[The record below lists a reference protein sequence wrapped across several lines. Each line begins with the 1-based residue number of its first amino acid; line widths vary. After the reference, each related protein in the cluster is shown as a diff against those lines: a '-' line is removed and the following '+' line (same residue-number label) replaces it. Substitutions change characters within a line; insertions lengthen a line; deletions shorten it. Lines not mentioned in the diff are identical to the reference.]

1 MFNQTNIAQAKA
13 DFTQN
18 RYCIIDNVLQEEHI
32 QALYKAAPEMPYQ
45 LRARATGIDVRTYA
59 VDYKHTDEFKHTLE
73 QYIQNAKGNF
83 SYFHHVYVAAKDKKN
98 HADPLVTEFNHIIQ
112 EDYTHGQPD
121 YTFHDLATDITGFP
135 NMVAKNGNYGY
146 YDYQSWLKMHN
157 DVRRWCAYIFY
168 FNPAWEPDW
177 GGQLCIMD
185 DTGKNI
191 KESII
196 PYGNRLVLMD
206 VSKVD
211 INTHFVSP
219 VSIGA
224 DHPRYS
230 LSGWFYQKE
239 KDGPG
244 PEKRLTNP

>member
-1 MFNQTNIAQAKA
+1 MFNQTNIARAKE
-13 DFTQN
+13 DFAKK
-18 RYCIIDNVLQEEHI
+18 RYCVIDNILKEDYI
-32 QALYKAAPEMPYQ
+32 QALYEAVLAFPYQ
-45 LRARATGIDVRTYA
+45 LRSRATGLDVQTYP
-59 VDYKHTDEFKHTLE
+59 VDYNTTEEFKVTLDE
-73 QYIQNAKGNF
+73 YIRNAKGNF
-83 SYFHHVYVAAKDKKN
+83 SYFHHVFVAAKSKKEHANEYVTRFN
-98 HADPLVTEFNHIIQ
+98 HNVTE
-112 EDYTHGQPD
+112 DYSLYTPE
-121 YTFHDLATDITGFP
+121 YTFHDLATEVTGFP
-135 NMVAKNGNYGY
+135 NMQAKHGNYGF

-168 FNPAWEPDW
+168 FNPSWQPDW

-185 DTGKNI
+185 DDVKEI
-191 KESII
+191 RESII

-230 LSGWFYQKE
+230 LSGWFYQRD

>member
-1 MFNQTNIAQAKA
+1 MFNRENIAQAKK
-13 DFTQN
+13 DFAEK
-18 RYCIIDNVLQEEHI
+18 RYCVIDDVLEDEYI
-32 QALYKAAPEMPYQ
+32 QALYKAVPDLPYQ
-45 LRARATGIDVRTYA
+45 LRSRATGLDVRSYPPG
-59 VDYKHTDEFKHTLE
+59 YKDTEDFQATLDE
-73 QYIQNAKGNF
+73 YIKNAKGNF
-83 SYFHHVYVAAKDKKN
+83 SYFHHVFVAAKSKKEHDNECITKFN
-98 HADPLVTEFNHIIQ
+98 HNVTE
-112 EDYTHGQPD
+112 DYSVYTPE
-121 YTFHDLATDITGFP
+121 YTFHDLASEVTEFP
-135 NMVAKNGNYGY
+135 NMQAKHGNYGF

-185 DTGKNI
+185 EEVKEI
-191 KESII
+191 KESIV

-230 LSGWFYQKE
+230 LSGWFYAKD
-239 KDGPG
+239 KDGPR
-244 PEKRLTNP
+244 PENRLTV

>member
-1 MFNQTNIAQAKA
+1 MFNREKIKQAKA
-13 DFTQN
+13 DFSDN
-18 RYCIIDNVLQEEHI
+18 SFCIIDNVLEQPYI
-32 QALYKAAPEMPYQ
+32 QALYKAAPDMPYQ
-45 LRARATGIDVRTYA
+45 LRARATGTEVRTYP
-59 VDYKHTDEFKHTLE
+59 VDYKHTDDFHKTLQE
-73 QYIQNAKGNF
+73 YIQNAKDCF
-83 SYFHHVYVAAKDKKN
+83 SYFHHVFVAARSKME
-98 HADPLVTEFNHIIQ
+98 HADPLVTEFNHVIQ
-112 EDYTHGQPD
+112 ENYENGKPD
-121 YTFHDLATDITGFP
+121 YTFHDLATEITGFP

-168 FNPAWEPDW
+168 FNETWEADW

-185 DTGKNI
+185 EDVRDI
-191 KESII
+191 RASIL

-211 INTHFVSP
+211 INSHFVSP

-244 PEKRLTNP
+244 PQKRLTN

>member
-1 MFNQTNIAQAKA
+1 MFNRENIAQAKK
-13 DFTQN
+13 DFAEK
-18 RYCIIDNVLQEEHI
+18 RYCVIDDVLEDQYI
-32 QALYKAAPEMPYQ
+32 QALYKAVPDLPYQ
-45 LRARATGIDVRTYA
+45 LRSRATGHDVRSYPPG
-59 VDYKHTDEFKHTLE
+59 YKDTEDFQATLDE
-73 QYIQNAKGNF
+73 YIKNAKGNF
-83 SYFHHVYVAAKDKKN
+83 SYFHHVFVAGKSKKQHDNEYITKFN
-98 HADPLVTEFNHIIQ
+98 HNVTE
-112 EDYTHGQPD
+112 DYSVYTPE
-121 YTFHDLATDITGFP
+121 YTFHDLVSEVTEFP
-135 NMVAKNGNYGY
+135 NMQAKHSNYGF

-157 DVRRWCAYIFY
+157 DVVRWCAYIFY

-185 DTGKNI
+185 HEVKEI
-191 KESII
+191 KQSIV

-230 LSGWFYQKE
+230 LSGWFYAKD
-239 KDGPG
+239 KDGPR
-244 PEKRLTNP
+244 PENRLTG

>member
-1 MFNQTNIAQAKA
+1 VFNIENIAKAQA
-13 DFTQN
+13 DFTEK
-18 RYCIIDNVLQEEHI
+18 RYCVIDNILEESYI
-32 QALYKAAPEMPYQ
+32 QALYNSVTELPYQ
-45 LRARATGIDVRTYA
+45 LRAKAGDKIGNYPPDFYKSDQFDATLQ
-59 VDYKHTDEFKHTLE
+59 E
-73 QYIQNAKGNF
+73 YIECAKGKF
-83 SYFHHVYVAAKDKKN
+83 SYFHNVYVAAKDKRI
-98 HADPLVTEFNHIIQ
+98 HSDPFVTEFNHVVT
-112 EDYTHGQPD
+112 EDYSVVKPD
-121 YTFHDLATDITGFP
+121 YTFHDLASEVTGFP
-135 NMVAKNGNYGY
+135 NMQAKNGNYGY
-146 YDYQSWLKMHN
+146 YDYQSWLKIQN

-168 FNPAWEPDW
+168 FNETWEPDW

-185 DTGKNI
+185 ETEKSI

-230 LSGWFYQKE
+230 LSGWFYQKD

>member
-1 MFNQTNIAQAKA
+1 MFNTGKITQAKA
-13 DFTQN
+13 DFAVK
-18 RYCIIDNVLQEEHI
+18 RYCIIDNVLEDKYI
-32 QALYKAAPEMPYQ
+32 QALYKAAPAMPYQ
-45 LRARATGIDVRTYA
+45 LRARATGSEVKTFP
-59 VDYKHTDEFKHTLE
+59 VDYKSTDEYKNTLE
-73 QYIQNAKGNF
+73 EYIENSKGNF
-83 SYFHHVYVAAKDKKN
+83 SYFHHVFVAARGKKN
-98 HADPLVTEFNHIIQ
+98 HTDPFVAEFNHVIQ
-112 EDYTHGQPD
+112 EDYTYGKPN
-121 YTFHDLATDITGFP
+121 YTFHDLASAITDFP
-135 NMVAKNGNYGY
+135 NMVAMNGNYGY
-146 YDYQSWLKMHN
+146 YDHQSWLKMHN

-185 DTGKNI
+185 ETGKNI

-211 INTHFVSP
+211 INSHFVSP

-230 LSGWFYQKE
+230 LSGWFYAKE
-239 KDGPG
+239 KDGPR
-244 PEKRLTNP
+244 PENRLTT

>member
-1 MFNQTNIAQAKA
+1 MFNRENIAQAQV
-13 DFTQN
+13 DFTEK
-18 RYCIIDNVLQEEHI
+18 RYCVIDDILEDRYI
-32 QALYKAAPEMPYQ
+32 QALHNSVTELPYQ
-45 LRARATGIDVRTYA
+45 VRAKAGDKQFTSDPNFYNSDQFA
-59 VDYKHTDEFKHTLE
+59 STLQE
-73 QYIQNAKGNF
+73 YIEHAKGKF
-83 SYFHHVYVAAKDKKN
+83 SYFHNVFVAAKDKRLHSN
-98 HADPLVTEFNHIIQ
+98 PLVTEFNHVVT
-112 EDYTHGQPD
+112 EDYSIVKPD
-121 YTFHDLATDITGFP
+121 YTFYDLASEVTGFP

-146 YDYQSWLKMHN
+146 YDYQSWLKVHN

-168 FNPAWEPDW
+168 FNKTWEPDW
-177 GGQLCIMD
+177 GGQLCILD
-185 DTGKNI
+185 GKEI
-191 KESII
+191 KDSIL

-230 LSGWFYQKE
+230 LSGWFYQKD

>member
-1 MFNQTNIAQAKA
+1 M
-13 DFTQN
+13 
-18 RYCIIDNVLQEEHI
+18 
-32 QALYKAAPEMPYQ
+32 
-45 LRARATGIDVRTYA
+45 
-59 VDYKHTDEFKHTLE
+59 
-73 QYIQNAKGNF
+73 
-83 SYFHHVYVAAKDKKN
+83 YVAARGKKVHN
-98 HADPLVTEFNHIIQ
+98 DPLVTEFNHVVQ
-112 EDYTHGQPD
+112 EDYTYGTPN
-121 YTFHDLATDITGFP
+121 YTFHQLATAITGFP
-135 NMVAKNGNYGY
+135 NMIAKNGNYGY

-168 FNPAWEPDW
+168 FNETWEPDW

-185 DTGKNI
+185 KDVKEI

-211 INTHFVSP
+211 INSHFVSP

-230 LSGWFYQKE
+230 LSGWFYAKE
-239 KDGPG
+239 KDGPS
-244 PEKRLTNP
+244 PEFRLTT

>member
-1 MFNQTNIAQAKA
+1 MFNTEKLPQAKA
-13 DFTQN
+13 EFAIK
-18 RYCIIDNVLQEEHI
+18 RYCVIDDILEEKYI
-32 QALYKAAPEMPYQ
+32 KALYKAAPTMPYQ
-45 LRARATGIDVRTYA
+45 LRARATGTEVRTYLEG
-59 VDYKHTDEFKHTLE
+59 YKETPDFQNTLQE
-73 QYIQNAKGNF
+73 YIAKAKDCF
-83 SYFHHVYVAAKDKKN
+83 SYFHHVHVAARAKMVTD
-98 HADPLVTEFNHIIQ
+98 DPLVTEFNHVIQ
-112 EDYTHGQPD
+112 EDYTYGQPN
-121 YTFHDLATDITGFP
+121 YTFHDIASAITDFP
-135 NMVAKNGNYGY
+135 NMIAKNANYGY

-168 FNPAWEPDW
+168 FNETWEADW

-185 DTGKNI
+185 DDVKEI
-191 KESII
+191 KASIL

-211 INTHFVSP
+211 INSHFVSP

-230 LSGWFYQKE
+230 LSGWFYQRE

-244 PEKRLTNP
+244 PEKRLTT

>member
-1 MFNQTNIAQAKA
+1 MFNRENIAQAQV
-13 DFTQN
+13 DFTEK
-18 RYCIIDNVLQEEHI
+18 RYCVIDDILEDRYI
-32 QALYKAAPEMPYQ
+32 QALHNSVTELPYQ
-45 LRARATGIDVRTYA
+45 VRAKAGDKQFTSDPNFYNSDQFA
-59 VDYKHTDEFKHTLE
+59 STLQE
-73 QYIQNAKGNF
+73 YIEHAKGKF
-83 SYFHHVYVAAKDKKN
+83 SYFHNVFVAAKDKRLHSN
-98 HADPLVTEFNHIIQ
+98 PLVTEFNHVVT
-112 EDYTHGQPD
+112 EDYSIIKPD
-121 YTFHDLATDITGFP
+121 YTFYDLASEVTGFP

-146 YDYQSWLKMHN
+146 YDYQSWLKVHN

-168 FNPAWEPDW
+168 FNKTWEPDW
-177 GGQLCIMD
+177 GGQLCILD
-185 DTGKNI
+185 GKEI
-191 KESII
+191 KDSIL

-230 LSGWFYQKE
+230 LSGWFYQKD

>member
-1 MFNQTNIAQAKA
+1 MFNTENISQAKE
-13 DFTQN
+13 DFTEN
-18 RYCIIDNVLQEEHI
+18 RFCVIDNVLQEPYI
-32 QALYKAAPEMPYQ
+32 QALYKAAPMMPYQ
-45 LRARATGIDVRTYA
+45 LRARATGSEVRTYPEGFK
-59 VDYKHTDEFKHTLE
+59 DTSEFENTLNE
-73 QYIQNAKGNF
+73 YINKAKDCF
-83 SYFHHVYVAAKDKKN
+83 SYFHHVFVAARSKKVHDDKF
-98 HADPLVTEFNHIIQ
+98 VTEFNHVIQ
-112 EDYTHGQPD
+112 EDYSLIQPD
-121 YTFHDLATDITGFP
+121 VTFHDLASEITGFP
-135 NMVAKNGNYGY
+135 NMIAKNGNYGY

-168 FNPAWEPDW
+168 FNETWEADW

-185 DTGKNI
+185 DDVKEI
-191 KESII
+191 KASIL

-211 INTHFVSP
+211 INSHFVSP

-230 LSGWFYQKE
+230 LSGWFYQRE

-244 PEKRLTNP
+244 PEKRLTT

>member
-1 MFNQTNIAQAKA
+1 MFNIENIAKAQA
-13 DFTQN
+13 DFTEK
-18 RYCIIDNVLQEEHI
+18 RYCVIDNILEESYI
-32 QALYKAAPEMPYQ
+32 QALYNSVTELPYQ
-45 LRARATGIDVRTYA
+45 LRAKAGDKIGNYPPDFYKSDQFDATLQ
-59 VDYKHTDEFKHTLE
+59 E
-73 QYIQNAKGNF
+73 YIEYAKGKF
-83 SYFHHVYVAAKDKKN
+83 SYFHNVYVAAKDKRI
-98 HADPLVTEFNHIIQ
+98 HSDPFVTEFNHVVT
-112 EDYTHGQPD
+112 EDYSVVKPD
-121 YTFHDLATDITGFP
+121 YTFHDLASEVTGFP
-135 NMVAKNGNYGY
+135 NMQAKNGNYGY
-146 YDYQSWLKMHN
+146 YDYQSWLKIHN

-168 FNPAWEPDW
+168 FNETWEPDW

-185 DTGKNI
+185 ETEKSI

-244 PEKRLTNP
+244 PEKRLTNS

>member
-1 MFNQTNIAQAKA
+1 M
-13 DFTQN
+13 
-18 RYCIIDNVLQEEHI
+18 
-32 QALYKAAPEMPYQ
+32 
-45 LRARATGIDVRTYA
+45 
-59 VDYKHTDEFKHTLE
+59 
-73 QYIQNAKGNF
+73 
-83 SYFHHVYVAAKDKKN
+83 
-98 HADPLVTEFNHIIQ
+98 VTEDYSIIK
-112 EDYTHGQPD
+112 PD
-121 YTFHDLATDITGFP
+121 YTFYDLASEVTGFP

-146 YDYQSWLKMHN
+146 YDYQSWLKIHN

-168 FNPAWEPDW
+168 FNKTWEPDW

-185 DTGKNI
+185 DKEI
-191 KESII
+191 KDSIL

-230 LSGWFYQKE
+230 LSGWFYQKD

-244 PEKRLTNP
+244 PEKRLTNS

>member
-1 MFNQTNIAQAKA
+1 MFNTTNIQQAKV
-13 DFTQN
+13 DFEKN
-18 RYCIIDNVLQEEHI
+18 RYCVIDNILEKPYIES
-32 QALYKAAPEMPYQ
+32 LYMAAPDMPYQ
-45 LRARATGIDVRTYA
+45 LRARATGTEVKTYPPDFKNTD
-59 VDYKHTDEFKHTLE
+59 DYQSTLE
-73 QYIQNAKGNF
+73 DYIVKAKDCF
-83 SYFHHVYVAAKDKKN
+83 SYFHHVFVAARSKKAHN
-98 HADPLVTEFNHIIQ
+98 NRFVSEFNHVVQ
-112 EDYTHGQPD
+112 EDYSLGQPD
-121 YTFHDLATDITGFP
+121 VTFHDIASEITGFP
-135 NMVAKNGNYGY
+135 NMIAKNGNYGY

-168 FNPAWEPDW
+168 FNETWEPDW

-185 DTGKNI
+185 ENV
-191 KESII
+191 KEIRASIL

-211 INTHFVSP
+211 INSHFVSP

-244 PEKRLTNP
+244 PEKRLTN